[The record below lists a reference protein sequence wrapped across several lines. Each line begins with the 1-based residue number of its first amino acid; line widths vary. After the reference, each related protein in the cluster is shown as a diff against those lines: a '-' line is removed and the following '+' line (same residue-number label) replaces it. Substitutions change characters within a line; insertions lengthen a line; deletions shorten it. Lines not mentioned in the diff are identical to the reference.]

1 MGNLKAIY
9 IICLRELRK
18 FFRDRLHLAGTLF
31 RPILWLMVLGWGFG
45 RIVATGGG
53 ISYKEYVFPGITGM
67 TVLYASIFSSMS
79 IIWDKEFGPL
89 KEILVAP
96 VSRSAIVF
104 GKAASGTV
112 VSTLQAGLIALF
124 VPFLG
129 ISISPLQFVSF
140 LLTSALVSLAIS
152 SMGILITS
160 QLKSLDSFNVVMNFL
175 VMPMFFLSGA
185 IYPIKVLPPALKV
198 VALLN
203 PLTYGVD
210 ALKNIMLKGEVNSP
224 FSPDFPFWMDIG
236 VMALC
241 AAAMIGLSAYAF
253 RQKE

>member
-1 MGNLKAIY
+1 MGTFKAIY

-53 ISYKEYVFPGITGM
+53 ISYKEYIFPGITGM

-104 GKAASGTV
+104 GKAASGTAV
-112 VSTLQAGLIALF
+112 ATLQAAIIALF
-124 VPFLG
+124 VPILG
-129 ISISPLQFVSF
+129 IHITPGQFVAF
-140 LLTSALVSLAIS
+140 LLTSALVSFTIS
-152 SMGILITS
+152 SLGILITS
-160 QLKSLDSFNVVMNFL
+160 HLKSLDSFNVVMNFL

-185 IYPIKVLPPALKV
+185 IYPIKVLPEWLKM
-198 VALLN
+198 VAMVN

-210 ALKNIMLKGEVNSP
+210 ALKNIMLTGDPSSP
-224 FSPDFPFWMDIG
+224 FSPDFPLWVDIS
-236 VMALC
+236 VMVVI
-241 AAAMIGLSAYAF
+241 AASMTGLAAYSF